1 MSAGDSANP
10 GLRIL
15 HRDAVL
21 VAVDKPSGLL
31 VHRTPLEP
39 RERRAAVQILRDQLG
54 QRVWPLHRLDRPTSG
69 VLLFALD
76 AEAARSMAKAFA
88 ERRVRKTYLAVV
100 RGHPPEQ
107 GEVDHPLLRR
117 PGSAPVAARTRWVRR
132 ATVELPVRV
141 DRYPTSRYALVELE
155 PLTGR
160 RHQLRRHLK
169 HLSHPIIGDTIY
181 GKARHNRLFEERF
194 GAKGLLLACTALEF
208 AHPVDGRTVRIAT
221 TPAGSFAR
229 VLEALGWDP

>member
-1 MSAGDSANP
+1 MNSLRAADAR
-10 GLRIL
+10 LRIL
-15 HRDAVL
+15 HRDACL

-31 VHRTPLEP
+31 VHRSALDP
-39 RERRAAVQILRDQLG
+39 RERRVAVQILRDTLG

-76 AEAARSMAKAFA
+76 PEAARSMAQAFA

-100 RGHPPEQ
+100 RGHPPEH
-107 GEVDHPLLRR
+107 GEVDHPLVRR
-117 PGSAPVAARTRWVRR
+117 PGTEPVEARTRWTRR
-132 ATVELPVRV
+132 ATAELPVCV

-155 PLTGR
+155 PVTGR

-181 GKARHNRLFEERF
+181 GKARHNHLFEERF
-194 GAKGLLLACTALEF
+194 GARGLLLACTALEF
-208 AHPVDGRTVRIAT
+208 AHPVDGRTLRIAT
-221 TPAGSFAR
+221 APGGSFSR
-229 VLEALGWDP
+229 VLDALGWAP